1 MLPRL
6 VGAFRSLP
14 TFQSLVKT
22 LPSRAADVAL
32 GGLPGSS
39 PSVLLA
45 ALSEALA
52 QRVFLVVT
60 ATPADAE
67 RWLADFS
74 VLAPEVARLYPQREA
89 LGEEEP
95 HLEIAGERVETIAA

>member
-6 VGAFRSLP
+6 VGALRSLP
-14 TFQSLVKT
+14 TFHSLVMT
-22 LPSRAADVAL
+22 LPARAADLAL

-45 ALSEALA
+45 ALAEEIP

-60 ATPADAE
+60 GTPADAE

-74 VLAPEVARLYPQREA
+74 VLAPDVARLYPQREA

-95 HLEIAGERVETIAA
+95 HLEIAGERV